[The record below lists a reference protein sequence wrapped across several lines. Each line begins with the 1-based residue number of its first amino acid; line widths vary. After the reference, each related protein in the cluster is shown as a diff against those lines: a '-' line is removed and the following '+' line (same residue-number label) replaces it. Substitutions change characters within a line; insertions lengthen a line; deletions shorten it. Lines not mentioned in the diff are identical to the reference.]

1 MRFYRP
7 FLFVLI
13 CCFVCFVPVQAQAAA
28 PLPMSD
34 TFPWADVL
42 AAASIVV
49 IIAVAIALTRYV
61 RQQQRNH
68 VQLMI
73 YMYGSVLDG
82 RLRNLIIN
90 LQDSMEFLCVNVDKN
105 ELDSFSLDGFWRL
118 DDEKLHADLFELAEK
133 CTLAGKGQKNL
144 ERGFDYLYR
153 AIRLMNRLPDK
164 TVDVVWLL
172 PQEDRQ
178 ALQQLLIESIDSFE
192 GVRRE
197 IIF

>member
-7 FLFVLI
+7 LLFVLFS
-13 CCFVCFVPVQAQAAA
+13 CFVCSFSVQATGSV
-28 PLPMSD
+28 PLKE

-42 AAASIVV
+42 ASGGIVA
-49 IIAVAIALTRYV
+49 IIAVVIALTRYV

-68 VQLMI
+68 VQLMV

-90 LQDSMEFLCVNVDKN
+90 LQDSVEFLCVNVDKN

-118 DDEKLHADLFELAEK
+118 HDEKLQADLFELAEK
-133 CTLAGKGQKNL
+133 STLASKGKKKL
-144 ERGFDYLYR
+144 ERGFDYLHQ
-153 AIRLMNRLPDK
+153 AIRLMNRLPVK

-197 IIF
+197 IVF